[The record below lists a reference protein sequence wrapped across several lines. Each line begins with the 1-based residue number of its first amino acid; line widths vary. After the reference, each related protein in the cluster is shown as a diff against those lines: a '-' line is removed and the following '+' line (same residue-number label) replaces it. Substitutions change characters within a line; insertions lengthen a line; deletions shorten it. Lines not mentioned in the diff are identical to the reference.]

1 MGTEV
6 VLVEVESYI
15 FIMNSCL
22 AAEQP
27 MATTSLSLGPH
38 WENFIRGEIATGRY
52 ASASEVV
59 RAALRE
65 YEHKVRKLDALRAHL
80 AEGVEQANRGDFV
93 DDFDVEPI
101 VSSMD
106 AHRR

>member
-1 MGTEV
+1 
-6 VLVEVESYI
+6 
-15 FIMNSCL
+15 
-22 AAEQP
+22 
-27 MATTSLSLGPH
+27 MATTALSLGPH

-80 AEGVEQANRGDFV
+80 AGGIEQANRGDFV
-93 DDFDVEPI
+93 DDFDIETI
-101 VSSMD
+101 VSNAD
-106 AHRR
+106 KRLPDQT